1 MTEEIDDKELIKA
14 VESER
19 KFVGKGLPQILHDRA
34 RKSGEELHKLLVS
47 FSTAILAIYFLALTT
62 KTEPPLTNV
71 QMVMSI
77 IGMTAMGLAVLV
89 GMINLQADTKRNYY
103 RACALQA
110 SEQQDRDRYFQMRDQ
125 WLSRQRWTSTLLRA
139 FFTVGIVATVFYLIA
154 RVIEW

>member
-1 MTEEIDDKELIKA
+1 MN
-14 VESER
+14 ESLLV
-19 KFVGKGLPQILHDRA
+19 KDLPQILHDRA

>member
-1 MTEEIDDKELIKA
+1 MTVEIDDKELIEA

-47 FSTAILAIYFLALTT
+47 FSAAILAIYFLALTT
-62 KTEPPLTNV
+62 KTEPPLSHA
-71 QMVMSI
+71 QMILSI
-77 IGMTAMGLAVLV
+77 VGMTAMGLAVLV
-89 GMINLQADTKRNYY
+89 GMINLLADTKRNYY

-110 SEQQDRDRYFQMRDQ
+110 SEQEDRDRYFQMRNL
-125 WLSRQRWTSTLLRA
+125 WLSRQRWTSAFLRG
-139 FFTVGIVATVFYLIA
+139 FFTVGIAATVFYLIA